1 MKTEKIIGYINYR
14 KDEHIFILENYV
26 LNLIPSTSEKL
37 VEYSV
42 TLVFDPITKRK
53 SNGFLEDLILEGIK
67 MDGKRIKICIQDI
80 PSYKNGIFSYNVKWF
95 YIYNQNVDDVKI
107 KGINFVSPEIN
118 YIYSTKRYVKDDFD
132 LRDGSFNNYNLE
144 IQRLDRQLLGEF
156 KYNNKRIKIYG
167 SMSWKRKYNDF
178 SIFEMWSRLVLE
190 FNEEIDD
197 LNCLYNIVILQKC
210 VIDFLTYRNNNSFDT
225 IETYSVSQNNEQYI
239 TGKFYVDFEK
249 DIESDPKKIKH
260 LIVADNIK
268 KFGNIYELINSNIIY
283 LSHICDSFDK
293 RKIYE
298 PQRMLSILIAFERFF
313 NFKFD
318 DKEIRDDKYLIML
331 EKVIEHLKNEK
342 DIILDGL
349 KASGKYNKF
358 VKRISKVEVNYAS
371 RLRYVINKYPICISY
386 INNIYNLK
394 SNDKLINTI
403 TERIAKLR
411 NDMAHGNTNINF
423 TSENTKDLKFMEV
436 LFYII
441 ILSELE
447 VEDKEIINKINW
459 LFDIKLFMK

>member
-1 MKTEKIIGYINYR
+1 
-14 KDEHIFILENYV
+14 
-26 LNLIPSTSEKL
+26 
-37 VEYSV
+37 
-42 TLVFDPITKRK
+42 
-53 SNGFLEDLILEGIK
+53 
-67 MDGKRIKICIQDI
+67 
-80 PSYKNGIFSYNVKWF
+80 
-95 YIYNQNVDDVKI
+95 
-107 KGINFVSPEIN
+107 
-118 YIYSTKRYVKDDFD
+118 
-132 LRDGSFNNYNLE
+132 
-144 IQRLDRQLLGEF
+144 
-156 KYNNKRIKIYG
+156 
-167 SMSWKRKYNDF
+167 
-178 SIFEMWSRLVLE
+178 MWSKLVLE
-190 FNEEIDD
+190 FNKETDD

-225 IETYSVSQNNEQYI
+225 IETYSVNENNKQYI
-239 TGKFYVDFEK
+239 TGKFYIDFEK
-249 DIESDPKKIKH
+249 DIESDPEKIKH

-283 LSHICDSFDK
+283 LSHICDSSDK
-293 RKIYE
+293 RKVYG

-313 NFKFD
+313 NSKFD

-349 KASGKYNKF
+349 EASGRYNKF
-358 VKRISKVEVNYAS
+358 VKRISKVEVDYAS

-386 INNIYNLK
+386 INSIYNLK
-394 SNDKLINTI
+394 SNSKLINTI
-403 TERIAKLR
+403 TERIGKLR

-459 LFDIKLFMK
+459 LFNISAFMQ